1 MTEHFK
7 EDNRLKSLLAKK
19 PWLLADGAT
28 GTQLFEMGLLSG
40 ESPELWNES
49 KPNLIKNLYQNSI
62 NSGCDLFLTN
72 SFGFNASRLKLHG
85 AEKRAFHSL
94 KILRN

>member
-1 MTEHFK
+1 MTEHLK
-7 EDNRLKSLLAKK
+7 QNNSLKSLLAEK

-62 NSGCDLFLTN
+62 DSGCDLFLTN
-72 SFGFNASRLKLHG
+72 SFGSMPHG
-85 AEKRAFHSL
+85 
-94 KILRN
+94 